1 MPKISVI
8 IPTYNRADYI
18 CETIDSVLNQ
28 TYKDFE
34 LIVVDD
40 GSTDDTKKKLEKYGS
55 KIKLIEQPNSE
66 RAVARNN
73 GVKNSTGEYI
83 AFLDSDDIWI
93 EDKLEKQV
101 KVLDENNDYI
111 LVYGQC
117 HRIDDNS
124 NKIKIAKRQ
133 LEGHSGEIFEKLL
146 MRNLVVSPTPV
157 IRREYFEKTDG
168 FQTRYIPYEDWE
180 FWVRFS
186 LLGKFYYIDEPL
198 SYYRIHPGQSV
209 QTAAAK
215 KIDEVTTL
223 LLEDSYKLKD
233 TPKTLKR
240 KSLGIANLRFSYWYL
255 VSGDIEKAKEKL
267 SYSLHL
273 YPPFLTDPRWYG
285 LKMICTFPSLKGKG
299 IFNIKQYH

>member
-1 MPKISVI
+1 MPKVSVV

-34 LIVVDD
+34 LVVVND

-101 KVLDENNDYI
+101 KFLDENNDYI

-117 HRIDDNS
+117 HRIDDTS

-133 LEGHSGEIFEKLL
+133 LEGYSGEIFEKLL

-157 IRREYFEKTDG
+157 VRREYFEKTNG

-198 SYYRIHPGQSV
+198 AYYRIHPGQSV

-215 KIDEVTTL
+215 KIDDVTTL

-233 TPKTLKR
+233 TPKTLRR

-255 VSGDIEKAKEKL
+255 ISGDIEKAKEKL

-285 LKMICTFPSLKGKG
+285 LKMICTFPNLKGKG